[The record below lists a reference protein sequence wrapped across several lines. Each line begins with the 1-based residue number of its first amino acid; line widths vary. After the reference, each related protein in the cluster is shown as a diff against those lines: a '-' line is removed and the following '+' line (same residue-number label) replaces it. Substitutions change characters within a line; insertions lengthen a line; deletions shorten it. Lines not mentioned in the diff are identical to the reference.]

1 MHRSSFSRLLLAA
14 IAFAAAACSSIA
26 QAAVATVYAVGYV
39 LKSLVLSGIELA
51 SNKDA
56 SLRRAVI
63 WFVWAKAFTMRI
75 ARRQRPLVSS
85 SWRMCPST

>member
-1 MHRSSFSRLLLAA
+1 MKRSLFSRMLTG
-14 IAFAAAACSSIA
+14 IFSMAAAVCIN
-26 QAAVATVYAVGYV
+26 AVGAV
-39 LKSLVLSGIELA
+39 CVVGRMLKYLTLEAVELA

-63 WFVWAKAFTMRI
+63 WFVWANAFTMRI
-75 ARRQRPLVSS
+75 ARRLRPLVSS